1 MRAGRRS
8 LRRRW
13 CRSSLI
19 SLVGM
24 LVIVQALGALVG
36 GCLRGRVGGR
46 TQVEGLEAVVGSFGS
61 AL

>member
-1 MRAGRRS
+1 MGRRS

-13 CRSSLI
+13 CWSSLI

-24 LVIVQALGALVG
+24 LVIVLALGALVG
-36 GCLRGRVGGR
+36 EYLRDRVGGR
-46 TQVEGLEAVVGSFGS
+46 TQVEGLEVVVGSFAS

>member
-1 MRAGRRS
+1 VGRRS

-13 CRSSLI
+13 CWSSLI

-24 LVIVQALGALVG
+24 LVIVQVLGALVG
-36 GCLRGRVGGR
+36 EYLRGRVGGR
-46 TQVEGLEAVVGSFGS
+46 TQAEGLEAVEGSFAS